1 MATVLGAH
9 SPKLATVRAL
19 RAKKGRRE
27 QKRFVVEGPTML
39 REALEAGWVP
49 AALFATEAAYAELA
63 GRDGLP
69 VAQVYLITERSLA
82 QLSDV
87 ESPAGVVTV
96 FAHRFDPLDRLF
108 AGNQPIALL
117 AGVAD
122 PGNAG
127 TLLRSAEAFGLA
139 GAIFGNDGVEPYN
152 PKVVRASMGALFRL
166 RLAVADLEFHAHL
179 GERRLQRRGRR
190 LQLCPGVVGMDG
202 NPQPGRANRAHPPTL
217 GHCDRERA
225 ARSGSLADAPGPRG
239 CDPAARCV
247 RQPQCRG
254 RGQHHLLRRH
264 AALRRCSFARA
275 ITRRSLI
282 CQDLAGNM
290 RCAILRVFSGGFE
303 AVTVH
308 KAKKGAR

>member
-49 AALFATEAAYAELA
+49 EALFATEAAYAELA

-166 RLAVADLEFHAHL
+166 RLAVAGPLEVEA
-179 GERRLQRRGRR
+179 
-190 LQLCPGVVGMDG
+190 
-202 NPQPGRANRAHPPTL
+202 A
-217 GHCDRERA
+217 A
-225 ARSGSLADAPGPRG
+225 ARHGFALVATSRAGTPL
-239 CDPAARCV
+239 PAARI
-247 RQPQCRG
+247 PQRSVIAIGNERRG
-254 RGQHHLLRRH
+254 LGPWL
-264 AALRRCSFARA
+264 
-275 ITRRSLI
+275 TRRDLEVAIPQRGASDSLNAAV
-282 CQDLAGNM
+282 AGSIIFYAAM
-290 RCAILRVFSGGFE
+290 QHLE
-303 AVTVH
+303 DAVS
-308 KAKKGAR
+308 REP